1 MADNLSSTLSN
12 NSPEVSR
19 SVRRRTPGS
28 SNRKSLIKQQNNV
41 NNDDINNNDEKEEKV
56 KIVRLRVPVPPEFIG
71 TTQTGIVS
79 YINSRDYKNKFG
91 FIHICPGRKIDNNAP
106 RIYFNLNA
114 VKESTTF
121 IIRRNYLVS
130 FSCNL
135 DDQQR
140 AYAADIELTEEGIQ
154 VATLREASIEKKRK
168 LASEQQ
174 AVTAVTEGG
183 GGGVVAD
190 VLQTTTLD
198 IVPKKEGKGRR
209 QQQQQPPSKPIV
221 LKVSC
226 EGKADIQ
233 LLTFSKRSTLGIR
246 NCAIS
251 CDILYEMNC
260 FFCFLLKYY
269 YLHFY

>member
-209 QQQQQPPSKPIV
+209 QQQQQQQPPPSKPIV

-260 FFCFLLKYY
+260 FFVF
-269 YLHFY
+269 F

>member
-1 MADNLSSTLSN
+1 MTDILSSTLSN
-12 NSPEVSR
+12 SSPEVSR

-28 SNRKSLIKQQNNV
+28 SNRKPSIKQQNNV
-41 NNDDINNNDEKEEKV
+41 NDYINNNDEKEEKV
-56 KIVRLRVPVPPEFIG
+56 KIVRPRVPVPPEFIG

-91 FIHICPGRKIDNNAP
+91 FIHICPGKKIDNNAP

-121 IIRRNYLVS
+121 IIRRSYLVS

-174 AVTAVTEGG
+174 AITAAAAVEG
-183 GGGVVAD
+183 GGGVVAVAD
-190 VLQTTTLD
+190 VLQTATSD
-198 IVPKKEGKGRR
+198 DMVPKKERKGRR
-209 QQQQQPPSKPIV
+209 QQPPPPSKPIV

-233 LLTFSKRSTLGIR
+233 LLTFSKRFTLGIQKL
-246 NCAIS
+246 CTI
-251 CDILYEMNC
+251 M
-260 FFCFLLKYY
+260 
-269 YLHFY
+269 

>member
-1 MADNLSSTLSN
+1 MQITSLTRKQQQQIIMSDIILSSTLSN
-12 NSPEVSR
+12 LSPEVSR

-28 SNRKSLIKQQNNV
+28 SNRKSLLNKQSNTDND
-41 NNDDINNNDEKEEKV
+41 NDDINNNDEKEGKEK
-56 KIVRLRVPVPPEFIG
+56 IIRPRVPVPPEFIG
-71 TTQTGIVS
+71 TKQTGIVS

-121 IIRRNYLVS
+121 IIRRSYLVS

-140 AYAADIELTEEGIQ
+140 AYAADIELTEEGIEI
-154 VATLREASIEKKRK
+154 AILREASIEKKRK
-168 LASEQQ
+168 LATEQQ
-174 AVTAVTEGG
+174 AITDAAAAGGEGG
-183 GGGVVAD
+183 DNGAVAEILKSATSD
-190 VLQTTTLD
+190 SVPPKNKGKERKLQ
-198 IVPKKEGKGRR
+198 
-209 QQQQQPPSKPIV
+209 PSKPII

-233 LLTFSKRSTLGIR
+233 LLTFNKRSTLGI
-246 NCAIS
+246 
-251 CDILYEMNC
+251 
-260 FFCFLLKYY
+260 
-269 YLHFY
+269 

>member
-1 MADNLSSTLSN
+1 MTDILSSTLSN
-12 NSPEVSR
+12 SSPEVSR

-28 SNRKSLIKQQNNV
+28 SNRKSSIKQQNNV
-41 NNDDINNNDEKEEKV
+41 NDDINNNDEKEEKV
-56 KIVRLRVPVPPEFIG
+56 KIVRPRVPVPPEFIG

-91 FIHICPGRKIDNNAP
+91 FIHICPGKKIDNNAP

-114 VKESTTF
+114 VKESTTI
-121 IIRRNYLVS
+121 IIRRSYLVS

-174 AVTAVTEGG
+174 AITTAAVEGG
-183 GGGVVAD
+183 GGGVVGD
-190 VLQTTTLD
+190 VLQTVTSD
-198 IVPKKEGKGRR
+198 DMVPKKERKGRR
-209 QQQQQPPSKPIV
+209 QQLPPPSKPIV

-233 LLTFSKRSTLGIR
+233 LLTFSKRFTLGIQKL
-246 NCAIS
+246 CI
-251 CDILYEMNC
+251 IM
-260 FFCFLLKYY
+260 
-269 YLHFY
+269 